1 MDRFR
6 HPSPALLVI
15 LGALL
20 IPATLAVVASSLI
33 DGSEPSAPMQ
43 SGPPGAAQI
52 PRPTPEP
59 DTDTV
64 AHVNSMGDYTFAYPA
79 TWVVNEAGGVTRL
92 KDPGGD
98 IVLSF
103 EPGAAGDIAT
113 ASGVLVGSILGV
125 EGTDAHTGPALTGST
140 WERIDGSRSLI
151 VSGVTTDPAGR
162 SMRFLAI
169 TVRAVPRNYAISVLV
184 PAASDPTT
192 VLPAI
197 EAIVSSF
204 EVLEPGATVAT

>member
-1 MDRFR
+1 M
-6 HPSPALLVI
+6 V

-33 DGSEPSAPMQ
+33 DGSEPSAPIP
-43 SGPPGAAQI
+43 SGPPGTAEI
-52 PRPTPEP
+52 PRPTLEP
-59 DTDTV
+59 DTGTV
-64 AHVNSMGDYTFAYPA
+64 AHVNSSGDYAFAYPP
-79 TWVVNEAGGVTRL
+79 TWVVDEAGDVTRL
-92 KDPGGD
+92 EDPGGD

-103 EPGAAGDIAT
+103 EPVDGDDITT
-113 ASGVLVGSILGV
+113 ASGALVGSILGV
-125 EGTDAHTGPALTGST
+125 EGTHTLAGQALMGST

-184 PAASDPTT
+184 PAASDPIR
-192 VLPAI
+192 VLPKI

-204 EVLEPGATVAT
+204 EILDPRATVAT